1 MKDKTAAQEDPD
13 VKAAVAA
20 VEQALGDAGRILVRE
35 SGTEPL
41 VRVMV
46 EAETDQLCHDYVY
59 QVVDVIKAKG
69 HEVE

>member
-1 MKDKTAAQEDPD
+1 
-13 VKAAVAA
+13 
-20 VEQALGDAGRILVRE
+20 
-35 SGTEPL
+35 
-41 VRVMV
+41 MV